1 MAHIAQ
7 RVMLG
12 LVIAAQAAFGALPAS
27 AQLFAPPQRK
37 LLSFLMAAPYWPE
50 QP

>member
-27 AQLFAPPQRK
+27 AQLFVPPQRK
-37 LLSFLMAAPYWPE
+37 LLSFLMAAPYWPK